1 MAKKLS
7 IKNETKAKE
16 KTKTVQKRRN
26 LQKSSISIKGAT
38 PRKSPPSKKTRSK
51 NRKISISNSLAS
63 SEKELKNIVLPRE
76 LLEIAKSKIDKKS
89 SITSLKKA
97 MKIYDIDD
105 NINYEYLCKYKK
117 ISTVNF
123 KYLYTLSYKNRKKI
137 LKKYNIKGK
146 NLTQRAKITL
156 YQLVNFLIHKYEANK
171 ERIKKQLNKFELQCF
186 DTFII
191 QISEGDDELKY
202 YYFIYV
208 ILKWLKDDDQAIK
221 AKTFLTYFQNFFKE
235 KSNLD
240 KIKVLYY
247 IILRLDL
254 MFFNEIEDR
263 SILQKIQYSIDET
276 IEEKFQKLQLIK
288 DKIKENIDLIEIT
301 EETEL
306 TLKSPK
312 IKFKPIDYI
321 FGTYSNVEGLQIINN
336 IIYKKDMSYN
346 YYNMNRLNY
355 FGDDDTKKNAFIS
368 IVNITL
374 SSNVIKEYFKK
385 VEAFQDYEFPFRNEN
400 SDILNYLWN
409 KVMYTDLD
417 QYTWGITNREG
428 FGIFINRDKGK
439 NSNGLGYGANL
450 ITTDHEFIG
459 HLIKYIINSNNKIK
473 AGTATPNES
482 FINEEDNIKSEKYSD
497 GGDKFEVLLFG
508 QRLNHL
514 TLGGNHFLFNIN
526 NWSLPLSQF
535 QNGFKKN
542 NIKKSLSSLQNE
554 LDNIKKNSL
563 VKALFKDIDYNN
575 MDNKKICHSLSLK
588 SNKSL
593 NTQELDMKGFR

>member
-1 MAKKLS
+1 
-7 IKNETKAKE
+7 
-16 KTKTVQKRRN
+16 
-26 LQKSSISIKGAT
+26 
-38 PRKSPPSKKTRSK
+38 
-51 NRKISISNSLAS
+51 
-63 SEKELKNIVLPRE
+63 
-76 LLEIAKSKIDKKS
+76 
-89 SITSLKKA
+89 
-97 MKIYDIDD
+97 
-105 NINYEYLCKYKK
+105 
-117 ISTVNF
+117 
-123 KYLYTLSYKNRKKI
+123 
-137 LKKYNIKGK
+137 
-146 NLTQRAKITL
+146 
-156 YQLVNFLIHKYEANK
+156 
-171 ERIKKQLNKFELQCF
+171 
-186 DTFII
+186 
-191 QISEGDDELKY
+191 
-202 YYFIYV
+202 
-208 ILKWLKDDDQAIK
+208 
-221 AKTFLTYFQNFFKE
+221 
-235 KSNLD
+235 
-240 KIKVLYY
+240 
-247 IILRLDL
+247 

-497 GGDKFEVLLFG
+497 GGDKFEALLFG
-508 QRLNHL
+508 QKLNHL

-542 NIKKSLSSLQNE
+542 NIKKRLSSLQNE

-575 MDNKKICHSLSLK
+575 MENKKICHSLSLK

>member
-1 MAKKLS
+1 MYFLENYWKLLNQKS
-7 IKNETKAKE
+7 IKNH
-16 KTKTVQKRRN
+16 
-26 LQKSSISIKGAT
+26 
-38 PRKSPPSKKTRSK
+38 
-51 NRKISISNSLAS
+51 
-63 SEKELKNIVLPRE
+63 KNIVLPRE

-156 YQLVNFLIHKYEANK
+156 YQLVNFLINKYEANK

-497 GGDKFEVLLFG
+497 GGDKFEALLFG
-508 QRLNHL
+508 QKLNHL

-575 MDNKKICHSLSLK
+575 MENKKICHSLSLK